1 MASRSPTRSCHSDQI
16 LPFWGDK
23 MRKLLPVLLA
33 LLGLGGGVGAGVML
47 RPAPAD
53 PALISPCGKT
63 PAEGQEPDVTADA
76 DHSASEPA
84 GGDAGPP
91 SREYVKLNNQFIV
104 PIVGNGVVEA
114 LVILSVSLEV
124 KSGSTEKVYL
134 LEPKLRD
141 ALLQV
146 LFDHANSGGFD
157 GAFTNSNNMEILR
170 VALLE
175 TARKSLGSLVSDVLI
190 VDIVRQDT

>member
-1 MASRSPTRSCHSDQI
+1 
-16 LPFWGDK
+16 

-53 PALISPCGKT
+53 PAVISPCGET
-63 PAEGQEPDVTADA
+63 STEGQEVGATADTGHPA
-76 DHSASEPA
+76 AEHA
-84 GGDAGPP
+84 GGDAEPP
-91 SREYVKLNNQFIV
+91 TKEYVKLNNQFIV

-114 LVILSVSLEV
+114 LVIMSVSLEV

-141 ALLQV
+141 AFLQV

-175 TARKSLGSLVSDVLI
+175 TARKSLGSIVSDVLI